1 MKRTWMILLVVFVFV
16 GMAACAGMTPSGQ
29 KILRAR
35 GTVDAYEPGKMLTFA
50 NAMEIEGYSDEGEVM
65 VVASPKPGEYSYV
78 ITPATDVKGT
88 ITKGVRV
95 LVRYTEAGGVK
106 TALSIEKI
114 WGK

>member
-1 MKRTWMILLVVFVFV
+1 MVLLVAGVFVA
-16 GMAACAGMTPSGQ
+16 MAACAGMTPAGQ

-35 GTVDAYEPGKMLTFA
+35 GTVESYEPGKMLTFSDK
-50 NAMEIEGYSDEGEVM
+50 MEVAGFSDEGETM

-78 ITPATDVKGT
+78 ITPATDVKGN

-106 TALSIEKI
+106 TAVSVEKV
-114 WGK
+114 WGN